1 MYTLIK
7 NEQFAQNAVKNGNY
21 KYEVVENLSGTYTEI
36 SNPKTWVSNATSN
49 IVTLY

>member
-1 MYTLIK
+1 MYTLTE

-36 SNPKTWVSNATSN
+36 SNPKVWVSTSTNN